1 MLKRIHL
8 NGHTIGLRSQN
19 CVIPE
24 NIHTPRRGQ
33 RKFRGEGA
41 PEGGNFR
48 GSGGGGRGFSR
59 SFFRGLQVRLV
70 NYQKL
75 TVALLSK
82 LFNNYS
88 SSQNGL

>member
-1 MLKRIHL
+1 MLKRFHL

-48 GSGGGGRGFSR
+48 GSGGGGGFSR
-59 SFFRGLQVRLV
+59 SFFPGVTS
-70 NYQKL
+70 KIGK
-75 TVALLSK
+75 LSK
-82 LFNNYS
+82 TNSCSVEQAL
-88 SSQNGL
+88 

>member
-48 GSGGGGRGFSR
+48 GSGGGGWFLEV
-59 SFFRGLQVRLV
+59 FFPGVTS
-70 NYQKL
+70 KIGK
-75 TVALLSK
+75 LSK
-82 LFNNYS
+82 TNS
-88 SSQNGL
+88 CSVEQAI

>member
-1 MLKRIHL
+1 MLKRINL

-48 GSGGGGRGFSR
+48 GSGGGGVVS
-59 SFFRGLQVRLV
+59 RGLFSGG
-70 NYQKL
+70 YK
-75 TVALLSK
+75 
-82 LFNNYS
+82 
-88 SSQNGL
+88 

>member
-1 MLKRIHL
+1 MVKRFHL
-8 NGHTIGLRSQN
+8 NGHTIGSQN

-48 GSGGGGRGFSR
+48 GSGRWFLEVFFSGGY
-59 SFFRGLQVRLV
+59 
-70 NYQKL
+70 N
-75 TVALLSK
+75 
-82 LFNNYS
+82 
-88 SSQNGL
+88 